1 MAMDDERQVNEQEI
15 NSRELLTSLSS
26 KTNVEKDDA
35 AAPLRMLSDAKP
47 RKMGKPSPDGSKG
60 RSADTASGGNMPK
73 KVGKKRLFPP
83 IRHLPRLL
91 ILLAVVLVVV
101 VLTTMEDGNHFV
113 TLRRWLMYGDS
124 GTSGNEYAYVA
135 DNNNRF
141 ALLGDGLLVANQNTI
156 QMLDDDGTIRYT
168 TPVSMSAPLISA
180 SQDLAAVC
188 DIGGGSLYLL
198 DENGVRRTM
207 KTSSGLRYY
216 SARLNSAG
224 WLAVTEEKNGYKA
237 SVSVYNSS
245 GELVF
250 SFDSY
255 DNYISDALVTEDCKS
270 VVAVG
275 LGAQDG
281 TFGSTLL
288 IYDLSEAVLT
298 TSCQIRDGLPMDIA
312 CGRNGRIIAL
322 CDTRLAMA
330 DEDGNLLLDYPYGSL
345 YLHNYAL
352 GGDNFAA
359 LLLGKYQAGNI
370 CELTTF
376 DQEGQEIASLEITE
390 EVLDMSAAGG
400 YLAVL
405 YSDSL
410 VIYNRDLEEHARLVG
425 TDYAGHVIMEPGG
438 TALVIA
444 GTAAWR
450 FLP

>member
-1 MAMDDERQVNEQEI
+1 MAMDDERQVNEQETTGPEREPLSVPPGESKSPGVGRKPEEKAQG
-15 NSRELLTSLSS
+15 NSPRET
-26 KTNVEKDDA
+26 
-35 AAPLRMLSDAKP
+35 
-47 RKMGKPSPDGSKG
+47 
-60 RSADTASGGNMPK
+60 
-73 KVGKKRLFPP
+73 GKKRLLPP

-124 GTSGNEYAYVA
+124 GTGENEYAYVA

-141 ALLGDGLLVANQNTI
+141 AMLGDGLLVANQNTI
-156 QMLDDDGTIRYT
+156 QLLDDDGTIRYT
-168 TPVSMSAPLISA
+168 TSVSMSAPMISA
-180 SQDLAAVC
+180 SGDMAAIC
-188 DIGGGSLYLL
+188 DIGGTSIYLV
-198 DENGVRRTM
+198 DESGVRRTM
-207 KTSSGLRYY
+207 KTSNGLRYY
-216 SARLNSAG
+216 SARLNSSG

-255 DNYISDALVTEDCKS
+255 DNYISDALVTEDCQS

-288 IYDLSEAVLT
+288 VYDLSEAALT
-298 TSCQIRDGLPMDIA
+298 ASCQIQDGLPMDIA
-312 CGRNGRIIAL
+312 CGRNGRILAL

-330 DEDGNLLLDYPYGSL
+330 DQEGNLLLDYPYGSL

-352 GGDNFAA
+352 GGDNFSA

-376 DQEGQEIASLEITE
+376 DQEGQEIASLEINE

-410 VIYNRDLEEHARLVG
+410 VIYNRDLEEHAQLVG
-425 TDYAGHVIMEPGG
+425 TDYAGHVIMESDG

-444 GTAAWR
+444 CTAAWR